1 MAIGSPQWMYS
12 SGDYELDQS
21 LKFNDDDSAYLS
33 WTPASAGNQRTWTWS
48 GWVKRGELGSVNTIF
63 GAGNGGTI
71 FDEIRFDA
79 SDRLEWFTYAS
90 SVNGKR
96 VSTAIYRDT
105 SAWYHIL
112 AVYDSTDSTE
122 ADRMKLYVNGQQLTS
137 FDATTHPSQN
147 HQGNINNNI
156 LHAVGAVYAGQLY
169 NPYDGY
175 LAEVNFID
183 GQALTPADFGKTGT
197 YGEWKPIEYSGT
209 YGTNGFYLPFK
220 QDYTVEGFSTVTYK
234 GNGVSGNYI
243 GGVGFKPDFT
253 WVKMRSHAD
262 NHVLSDSVRGQSS
275 VLYSNLTNA
284 ETTSAN
290 FVTARSSDGFSVGTD
305 PSVNYSAGNHVAW
318 NWDMGADT
326 PTGFGAVT
334 YTGNGST
341 QNISGFNFSPDLVWI
356 KSRSA
361 AENNSLFDSIRGIS
375 KYLFSNQ
382 TSEELTFSNNGLTSF
397 DSDGFEVTGGSGYAV
412 NTSSATYVSWGW
424 DMGNTTVTN
433 TSGSENS
440 TVRANPTYGQS
451 IVSYVGKEVA
461 GTTYGHGLNSAPE
474 FIIVK
479 NRSRASDWKVYYGDN
494 TKALALNTTGAT
506 DDQTYYW
513 NDTSPTSSV
522 FTVGGGTDT
531 NGNDEN
537 LVAYCFHSVS
547 GYSKFGS
554 YTGNGNLSGTSV
566 TLGFRPAWVMIR
578 KTDSADWLIFD
589 STRNPLNEVRSFLE
603 PNTTDAETIEQTTNY
618 ELGID
623 FDDNGFQ
630 IKARGGGM
638 NSNGSTYVYAAF
650 AGGMDSISDYNTDGS
665 IDSRVKANPTYGQSI
680 VSYTGTGSAA
690 TVGHG
695 LSSAPELIIVKNRD
709 YVQDW
714 AVYDSVN
721 GSGYFLRLNDTNARQ
736 ATTTAW
742 NNDATSSVFGVGN
755 WTATNKSGD
764 NHIAYCFH
772 SVTGYSKIGS
782 YTGNGSSTGASV
794 TTNFP
799 VGWIMIKNSSSTGNW
814 RIYDN
819 TRDPSNPNNRILYA
833 NESEVDQE
841 TAHPVDLLSDG
852 FQIKGTNADI
862 NTSGNNYIYMAFA
875 DKREYAYWLDQ
886 SGNNNDWTSNNL
898 TESDI
903 SVDSPTNNFATWN
916 PLDKGDQVTVAEGNT
931 QLTFSGTA
939 GHSIRSTFS
948 MSSGKW
954 YCEIYVGDNS
964 SLGIIKQNAKI
975 VPSSGSLWPGA
986 NGFGSGGSYAYA
998 PDGRIVTNSSYSSYG
1013 TNPVAGDI
1021 LGIAFDSDNGK
1032 IYFSLNG
1039 VWQNSSNPESATNP
1053 AYTGISGTFAFAA
1066 GYWTTPGSNKVILN
1080 CGQDSSFAGNKTA
1093 QGNQD
1098 SNDIGDFYYTPP
1110 TGFLALCTKNL
1121 PDVDVVPSEHF
1132 NTVLYTGNGSDNRS
1146 IGLVGFQPDWLWIK
1160 ERSSTSSHILS
1171 DAVRGATKQLKTNST
1186 GAESSNA
1193 DEIQAFESDGFQLG
1207 TEGSVNENTQTYVA
1221 WNWKANGSGSSNTNG
1236 SITSTVSA
1244 NVDAGFSIVSY
1255 TGDGSS
1261 LATIGHGLSK
1271 APELIHIKN
1280 RTDSDSWISFTTVI
1294 DGSLDY
1300 MYLNLTNAKADLAI
1314 ATPTSSVFSVDS
1326 GNQINGSG
1334 DAHIA
1339 YCFHSVDGY
1348 SKVGSYTGN
1357 GNVDGTFVYTG
1368 FRPAW
1373 VMLKKTGNA
1382 ANGSSWVINDSKR
1395 LGYNNDNPRLRA
1407 NTSGQEDDTGR
1418 VELLSNGFKMR
1429 VNYAESNEDGVNFI
1443 YIAFAETPFKNSN
1456 AR

>member
-1 MAIGSPQWMYS
+1 MALIQSTAIP
-12 SGDYELDQS
+12 SGATDYELEQS
-21 LKFNDDDSAYLS
+21 LKTNDGDSAYLS

-90 SVNGKR
+90 SLNGKR

-234 GNGVSGNYI
+234 GTGTSQYV
-243 GGVGFKPDFT
+243 GGTGFKPSLS
-253 WVKMRSHAD
+253 WIKMRSSAY
-262 NHVLSDSVRGQSS
+262 NHRFFDAIRGSANG
-275 VLYSNLTNA
+275 LYSPNTNVEGDYSA
-284 ETTSAN
+284 YDGVTS
-290 FVTARSSDGFSVGTD
+290 FDTDGFSLSGKDGTD
-305 PSVNYSAGNHVAW
+305 KSGETYVAW

-326 PTGFGAVT
+326 PTGFGAVA

-341 QNISGFNFSPDLVWI
+341 QNISGFNFSPDLVWA
-356 KSRSA
+356 KSRGQAYGHQLYDSVRGA
-361 AENNSLFDSIRGIS
+361 TKRLQSNDTSSESTQVNNLKAF
-375 KYLFSNQ
+375 
-382 TSEELTFSNNGLTSF
+382 NN
-397 DSDGFEVTGGSGYAV
+397 DGFTLGSDAGINQSGDNVVA
-412 NTSSATYVSWGW
+412 WGW
-424 DMGNTTVTN
+424 DMGGTTATN

-479 NRSRASDWKVYYGDN
+479 NLSRSSNWKVYYGDN
-494 TKALALNTTGAT
+494 TKALALNTSGTP

-547 GYSKFGS
+547 GYSKIGS
-554 YTGNGNLSGTSV
+554 YTANNSSTGPSV
-566 TLGFRPAWVMIR
+566 TTGFRPAFVIIKDTEAGNNWI
-578 KTDSADWLIFD
+578 TYD
-589 STRNPLNEVRSFLE
+589 NVRDPIN
-603 PNTTDAETIEQTTNY
+603 PNTAALFPDSSQAEAEY
-618 ELGID
+618 GAID
-623 FDDNGFQ
+623 FNDTGFQ
-630 IKARGGGM
+630 IK
-638 NSNGSTYVYAAF
+638 S
-650 AGGMDSISDYNTDGS
+650 
-665 IDSRVKANPTYGQSI
+665 
-680 VSYTGTGSAA
+680 
-690 TVGHG
+690 
-695 LSSAPELIIVKNRD
+695 
-709 YVQDW
+709 
-714 AVYDSVN
+714 SVN
-721 GSGYFLRLNDTNARQ
+721 ALNAGSR
-736 ATTTAW
+736 
-742 NNDATSSVFGVGN
+742 
-755 WTATNKSGD
+755 
-764 NHIAYCFH
+764 
-772 SVTGYSKIGS
+772 
-782 YTGNGSSTGASV
+782 
-794 TTNFP
+794 
-799 VGWIMIKNSSSTGNW
+799 
-814 RIYDN
+814 
-819 TRDPSNPNNRILYA
+819 
-833 NESEVDQE
+833 
-841 TAHPVDLLSDG
+841 
-852 FQIKGTNADI
+852 
-862 NTSGNNYIYMAFA
+862 NYIYMAFA

-1368 FRPAW
+1368 FRPAFVIIKYTDSTANW
-1373 VMLKKTGNA
+1373 IMWDNKRNPSNVTNLLLKPNLSNA
-1382 ANGSSWVINDSKR
+1382 ENTTT
-1395 LGYNNDNPRLRA
+1395 A
-1407 NTSGQEDDTGR
+1407 NTLDFT
-1418 VELLSNGFKMR
+1418 SNGFKCR
-1429 VNYAESNEDGVNFI
+1429 GTDSGSNDSGGNYI
-1443 YIAFAETPFKNSN
+1443 YIAFAESPFKYSN